1 MRKILLDTNFL
12 LIPIQFKVDIFQEIQ
27 RVCDFRYTLYIV
39 DQTLEELRQIGLQ
52 GKVKDRLA
60 AKVAISLVKSKNIQ
74 ILDSHMEKVDDAI
87 TRLAGESIIVAT
99 NDRGLKRRV
108 LEKGARVLALRQEK
122 YLILS

>member
-1 MRKILLDTNFL
+1 M
-12 LIPIQFKVDIFQEIQ
+12 
-27 RVCDFRYTLYIV
+27 
-39 DQTLEELRQIGLQ
+39 EELNQISLQ

-60 AKVAISLVKSKNIQ
+60 AKVAISLVRSKEIQ

-87 TRLAGESIIVAT
+87 TRLAEPGVIVAT